1 MRVGEGGLH
10 CAIEAREKFPKLA
23 KIMMG
28 RGGMSRDLSPTEFR
42 ICRMV
47 FAFLAIMVF
56 AFLVSNAIDFLF
68 SLFTPVPP
76 VRTVQMQPGTT
87 RSTTPHSPAKPLSH
101 SSPHVPQKEPAGDVV
116 PVEPAPASLSYMK
129 TRLEQ
134 LGQMTLEK
142 AIWFDAQA
150 LDRGRDANSVVVAT
164 AEPAVTETSL
174 PQWEARVIATSATTT
189 EPLAMESPQETKLQP
204 EPTAPPPQP
213 ASKEVSL
220 GADERVPQIKSRL
233 RNLGY
238 LSAVKGDGWD
248 ASTRNALRDF
258 KLINHLPN
266 DDVWDQQTSTK
277 LNSQTAIRVDRS
289 IIGNWSTGPC
299 RPAKSESTQ
308 LSIGSR
314 RTKSSAGSI
323 CEFRDLQSTNREWR
337 VRANCSQ
344 GSQHW
349 VANGKFAMVGDK
361 LVWTSERDVI
371 SYFRCN

>member
-1 MRVGEGGLH
+1 
-10 CAIEAREKFPKLA
+10 
-23 KIMMG
+23 
-28 RGGMSRDLSPTEFR
+28 
-42 ICRMV
+42 
-47 FAFLAIMVF
+47 
-56 AFLVSNAIDFLF
+56 
-68 SLFTPVPP
+68 
-76 VRTVQMQPGTT
+76 
-87 RSTTPHSPAKPLSH
+87 
-101 SSPHVPQKEPAGDVV
+101 
-116 PVEPAPASLSYMK
+116 MK

-142 AIWFDAQA
+142 SQSSPAVPQKEPAADAVPTEPERASPSYMKAELQQLGQMTLEKSIWFDAQA
-150 LDRGRDANSVVVAT
+150 LDRGRDVNSIVAAA
-164 AEPAVTETSL
+164 AEPAATETSL
-174 PQWEARVIATSATTT
+174 PQWKARVLAASATTT
-189 EPLAMESPQETKLQP
+189 EPQETKLQP
-204 EPTAPPPQP
+204 EPTVSPPQP
-213 ASKEVSL
+213 ESKEASL
-220 GADERVPQIKSRL
+220 GAETLASERVSQIKSRL
-233 RNLGY
+233 RDLGY
-238 LSAVKGDGWD
+238 LSVNKGDGWD

-266 DDVWDQQTSTK
+266 DDVWDLQTSTK
-277 LNSQTAIRVDRS
+277 LNSQIAIRADRS

-308 LSIGSR
+308 LSISSR